1 MKVILNVDVDHL
13 GEEGDVKNVANGYM
27 RNYLYPRR
35 LALPYNAETAA
46 IFEGKREEI
55 EARKAVKR
63 QNSRSLK
70 EKLESAKIEIVMGAS
85 DGGKL
90 YGAVN
95 ALILQET
102 LASQGL
108 DVERKKIDLH
118 GASIKTVGTYKAS
131 IKLYEDET
139 AEVTFV
145 VKAQQDEASKKETK
159 NKKEEHSDKKAND
172 ETESKEEAK

>member
-13 GEEGDVKNVANGYM
+13 GEEGDIKTVADGYM

-55 EARKAVKR
+55 EARKEIKR
-63 QNSRSLK
+63 KNSRSLK
-70 EKLESAKIEIVMGAS
+70 EKLESAKVEIVMPS
-85 DGGKL
+85 SEGGKL

-95 ALILQET
+95 SLILQET
-102 LASQGL
+102 LEAQGL
-108 DVERKKIDLH
+108 LVDRKKIDLH
-118 GASIKTVGTYKAS
+118 GAAIKTVGTYKAL
-131 IKLYEDET
+131 IKLYEDEV

-145 VKAQQDEASKKETK
+145 VKSQEVDAAKKE
-159 NKKEEHSDKKAND
+159 NEGKKEESAAKAATN
-172 ETESKEEAK
+172 EAASAEEAK